1 MARPVVALTD
11 KAIQNAKPTDKP
23 RRLFDGGGLHVLVNP
38 DGSKYW
44 RLKFLYGGK
53 EKRLGLGVY
62 PEVSLADAR
71 VKAAEARKLLSAG
84 IDPSAQRKADK
95 VATAAEQQIILD
107 TFESVA
113 REWYELKLTGCLD
126 GKKWAAATA
135 RKADEA
141 LTIDLIPT
149 LGSIPI
155 ADLKTSEVKAA
166 LRAIEQRS
174 PHMAH
179 KAQQYCSAIVRYAI
193 TEEKRE
199 EGKFLDLRGALK
211 PLGDNHFATF
221 GEKDLPG
228 FLKKLEGYGG
238 AVQTRIA
245 IKLLMLTFVRPSEL
259 TAAAWAEFDLDKAE
273 WRIPAERMKMGQMH
287 IVPLSDQ
294 AMELLRELHTM
305 TAYSPFLFPSERAPL
320 TKPMSRDT
328 LSKVLRTLGYQ
339 GMATP
344 HGFRAMASTM
354 LNEMGFHPDW
364 IERQLA
370 HQEPNKIR
378 RAYNHAQ
385 YLAERRGMM
394 QHWGKFLDG
403 MAKGGKVLTFKK
415 SAA

>member
-11 KAIQNAKPTDKP
+11 KTIQNAKATDKP

-44 RLKFLYGGK
+44 RLKFLFGGK
-53 EKRLGLGVY
+53 EKRIGLGVY
-62 PEVSLADAR
+62 PEVGLADAR
-71 VKAAEARKLLSAG
+71 VKAAEARKLLGAG

-95 VATAAEQQIILD
+95 ASAAAEQQLILD
-107 TFESVA
+107 TFEVVA
-113 REWYELKLTGCLD
+113 RAWYELKRTRN
-126 GKKWAAATA
+126 WATATA

-141 LTIDLIPT
+141 LTIDLIPA
-149 LGSIPI
+149 LGCIPI

-193 TEEKRE
+193 EEEKRE
-199 EGKFLDLRGALK
+199 EGKFLDLRGALN
-211 PLGDNHFATF
+211 PLGDNHFAAF

-228 FLKKLEGYGG
+228 FLKKLDGYGG

-259 TAAAWAEFDLDKAE
+259 TGAAWAEFDLDAAE
-273 WRIPAERMKMGQMH
+273 WRIPAERMKMKQPH
-287 IVPLSDQ
+287 IVPLSNQ
-294 AMELLRELHTM
+294 AMLLLRELHTM

-320 TKPMSRDT
+320 TKPMARDT
-328 LSKVLRTLGYQ
+328 LSKVLRVLGYQ

-344 HGFRAMASTM
+344 HGFRAMASAM

-364 IERQLA
+364 IELQLA
-370 HQEPNKIR
+370 HREPNKIR
-378 RAYNHAQ
+378 RAYNHAKH
-385 YLAERRGMM
+385 LAERRGMM
-394 QHWGKFLDG
+394 QHWGKFLDE
-403 MAKGGKVLTFKK
+403 MAKDGKVLAFEK

>member
-1 MARPVVALTD
+1 MARPVVALTE
-11 KAIQNAKPTDKP
+11 KAIQNAKATEKP

-38 DGSKYW
+38 DGTKYW

-53 EKRLGLGVY
+53 EKRIGLGVY
-62 PEVSLADAR
+62 PEVGLARAR
-71 VKAAEARKLLSAG
+71 VKAAEARKLLASG
-84 IDPSAQRKADK
+84 VDPSAQRKADK
-95 VATAAEQQIILD
+95 EATAAEQQLVLD
-107 TFESVA
+107 TFEVVA
-113 REWYELKLTGCLD
+113 RAWYELKRTRG
-126 GKKWAAATA
+126 WATATA

-141 LTIDLIPT
+141 LTIDLIPA

-174 PHMAH
+174 LHMAH

-193 TEEKRE
+193 EEEKRE
-199 EGKFLDLRGALK
+199 EGKFLDLRGVLN

-228 FLKKLEGYGG
+228 FLNKLEGYGG

-245 IKLLMLTFVRPSEL
+245 IKLLILTFVRPSEL
-259 TAAAWAEFDLDKAE
+259 TSAVWAEFDLDRAE
-273 WRIPAERMKMGQMH
+273 WRIPAERMKMKQPH

-294 AMELLRELHTM
+294 AMVLLRELHTM

-370 HQEPNKIR
+370 HRETNKIR
-378 RAYNHAQ
+378 AAYNRAQ

-394 QHWGKFLDG
+394 QHWGKFLDKLKAG
-403 MAKGGKVLTFKK
+403 AEVIPIRGNV
-415 SAA
+415 A